1 VGSAPGRIGGPVSP
15 TAMDTPVTDF
25 SWDGR
30 PVFVT
35 GATGLLGS
43 WLVPELVRR
52 GASVVALVRD
62 GSPRSRLVRDG
73 WLSRIATV
81 QGSICDDG
89 LLRRA
94 FAEYSID
101 TVFHL
106 GAQTLVGVAKV
117 DPVGT
122 LEANVRG
129 TWLLLEAARQAGVKQ
144 VIVASSDKAYGD
156 STNLPYREDHPLQG
170 RFPYEVSK
178 SCTDLITTMYAR
190 TYGLGAAVAR
200 CGNLFGGGDLN
211 FSRLIPG
218 VIRATLRGEP
228 FLIRSDGKFVRD
240 FLYVEDAADA
250 YLTLAEKLAGEK
262 AFAGEAF
269 NFGLELRP
277 TMLELA
283 EKIIAMMGRAGL
295 RPVVQ
300 NIANAEIREQY
311 LDAGKARKLLGWS
324 PRYGMDEGLR
334 RTVDWYR
341 EFLGEESTSASDAQ
355 PARAGMRKG

>member
-1 VGSAPGRIGGPVSP
+1 MMSGN
-15 TAMDTPVTDF
+15 DF
-25 SWDGR
+25 WRGR

-52 GASVVALVRD
+52 GAAVVALVRD
-62 GSPRSRLVRDG
+62 GSPRSLLVRDG
-73 WLSRIATV
+73 WLDQVETV
-81 QGSICDDG
+81 RGSLTDEG
-89 LLRRA
+89 LVRRA
-94 FAEYSID
+94 LAEYSVD

-129 TWLLLEAARQAGVKQ
+129 TWMLLEAARQTGVRQ
-144 VIVASSDKAYGD
+144 VLVASSDKAYGD
-156 STNLPYREDHPLQG
+156 SPDLPYRESHPLQG
-170 RFPYEVSK
+170 RFPYDCSK

-190 TYGLGAAVAR
+190 TFGLRACIAR

-218 VIRATLRGEP
+218 VIEATLRERP

-240 FLYVEDAADA
+240 FLYVEDAASA
-250 YLTLAEKLAGEK
+250 YIQLAEKLAEDDRL
-262 AFAGEAF
+262 AGEAF

-277 TMLELA
+277 TMLEITERVL
-283 EKIIAMMGRAGL
+283 EIMGRIDL
-295 RPVVQ
+295 RPVIQ
-300 NIANAEIREQY
+300 NVASAEIREQY
-311 LDAGKARKLLGWS
+311 LDASKAKSVLGWA
-324 PRYGMDEGLR
+324 PKLGMDEGLR
-334 RTVDWYR
+334 RTVAWYR
-341 EFLGEESTSASDAQ
+341 DHFAALEG
-355 PARAGMRKG
+355 AGA

>member
-1 VGSAPGRIGGPVSP
+1 
-15 TAMDTPVTDF
+15 M
-25 SWDGR
+25 
-30 PVFVT
+30 T

-43 WLVPELVRR
+43 WVVPELVRR
-52 GASVVALVRD
+52 GAEVVALVRD
-62 GSPRSRLVRDG
+62 GAPRSILARDG
-73 WLSRIATV
+73 WLDRIVTV
-81 QGSICDDG
+81 RGSLSDDG

-94 FAEYSID
+94 FAEYGIE
-101 TVFHL
+101 TAFHL

-144 VIVASSDKAYGD
+144 VLVASSDKAYGD
-156 STNLPYREDHPLQG
+156 SANLPYFEDHPLQG
-170 RFPYEVSK
+170 RFPYDVSK

-190 TYGLGAAVAR
+190 TFGLCACIVR

-218 VIRATLRGEP
+218 VIRATVRNEP

-250 YLTLAEKLAGEK
+250 YLALAEKMAADPAL
-262 AFAGEAF
+262 AGEAF

-277 TMLELA
+277 TMLELT
-283 EKIIAMMGRAGL
+283 EKVLAMMGRSDL

-300 NIANAEIREQY
+300 NIASAEIREQY
-311 LDAGKARKLLGWS
+311 LDAGKARARLGWK
-324 PRYGMDEGLR
+324 PRYGMDEGLK
-334 RTVDWYR
+334 RTIDWYR
-341 EFLGEESTSASDAQ
+341 RFLAEEAS
-355 PARAGMRKG
+355 

>member
-1 VGSAPGRIGGPVSP
+1 
-15 TAMDTPVTDF
+15 
-25 SWDGR
+25 
-30 PVFVT
+30 VT

-43 WLVPELVRR
+43 WVVPELVRR
-52 GASVVALVRD
+52 GAEVVALVRD
-62 GSPRSRLVRDG
+62 GAPRSILARDG
-73 WLSRIATV
+73 WLDRIVTV
-81 QGSICDDG
+81 RGSLSDDG

-94 FAEYSID
+94 FAEYGIE
-101 TVFHL
+101 TAFHL

-144 VIVASSDKAYGD
+144 VLVASSDKAYGD
-156 STNLPYREDHPLQG
+156 SANLPYFEDHPLQG
-170 RFPYEVSK
+170 RFPYDVSK
-178 SCTDLITTMYAR
+178 SCTDLVTTMYAR
-190 TYGLGAAVAR
+190 TFGLCACIVR

-218 VIRATLRGEP
+218 VIRATVRNEP

-250 YLTLAEKLAGEK
+250 YLALAEKMAADPAL
-262 AFAGEAF
+262 AGEAF

-277 TMLELA
+277 TMLELT
-283 EKIIAMMGRAGL
+283 EKVLAMMGRSDL

-300 NIANAEIREQY
+300 NIASAEIREQY
-311 LDAGKARKLLGWS
+311 LDAGKARARLGWK
-324 PRYGMDEGLR
+324 PRYGMDEGLKRTIDLYR
-334 RTVDWYR
+334 R
-341 EFLGEESTSASDAQ
+341 FLAEEGS
-355 PARAGMRKG
+355 